1 MQRLSRVLPLAATLV
16 CAAAAQTGGPPTAF
30 EVASIKPAAPQ
41 DMGRMRIMMRGGPG
55 TDDPGQITYV
65 NVPLRNIV
73 MNAYGVKNFQISGP
87 GWLDTGHFDV
97 LAKVPKG
104 ATEED
109 LKIMLQNLLA
119 ERFQLKLHREKKEL
133 PIYALVVARNGPK
146 LKESA
151 EDTPAAADAPAPPPP
166 SGGRVTVGK
175 DGFPQM
181 PRGGRGGMMMMINNG
196 RLRLAGYKQSISAMT
211 DMLSNQ
217 VGRPVVDQTGLTG
230 KYDFSLEF
238 APEEGQMM
246 RGPMGAMPPPP
257 PGAGPGPADSAPD
270 SPAPANLF
278 TALQEQL
285 GLKLEPKKGP
295 VDFLVIDHIEKT
307 PSEN

>member
-1 MQRLSRVLPLAATLV
+1 MLRLFRVLPLSVILS
-16 CAAAAQTGGPPTAF
+16 CAAAGQATDHPAEF

-41 DMGRMRIMMRGGPG
+41 DMHQMRIMMLGGPG
-55 TDDPGQITYV
+55 SEDPGQITYV

-87 GWLDTGHFDV
+87 GWLDSEHFDV

-104 ATEED
+104 ATKED
-109 LKIMLQNLLA
+109 LKVMLQNLLA
-119 ERFQLKLHREKKEL
+119 ERFHLKLHREKKEMS
-133 PIYALVVARNGPK
+133 IYALVVARNGPK
-146 LKESA
+146 LKESP
-151 EDTPAAADAPAPPPP
+151 EDAPAAAEAPAPPPP
-166 SGGRVTVGK
+166 SGGR
-175 DGFPQM
+175 
-181 PRGGRGGMMMMINNG
+181 RGGMMVGRGGMMMMINNG
-196 RLRLAGYKQSISAMT
+196 RLRLVGNGQSVSAMT

-217 VGRPVVDQTGLTG
+217 VGRPVVDQTELTG
-230 KYDFSLEF
+230 KYDFTLEF

-246 RGPMGAMPPPP
+246 RGPMGGMPPPP
-257 PGAGPGPADSAPD
+257 KGAGPGPGDNPPD

-295 VDFLVIDHIEKT
+295 VDFLVIDHLEKT